1 MHRIRCTGATRRVA
15 PALPWVARSAYHSV
29 MESPISARRAR
40 SAGVARFTGLTFL
53 LSLALLVGV
62 GPAAAQQPPAASSGD
77 YDAVWITLGADAF
90 AAANR
95 AWPRRAV
102 GAGLPSLAEAQG
114 VVLTRLRR
122 DEVDALADQIHQE
135 LRRCGG
141 FRQHATLEAG
151 LAELARVALPRR
163 DVETIPLLIDQP
175 WWVEQVA
182 GAIDEAQIL
191 ATIGALSTSFNNRYH
206 AHPSGTAAATWIRDL
221 WAGYAAGRPEV
232 TVSLVTHPTTP
243 QPSVILVLPGSTL
256 PDEVVVLG
264 GHLDSTA
271 SGSGN
276 PNFLAPG
283 ADDNASG
290 IATLSE
296 VVRVA
301 LAAGLRPQR
310 SIHVM
315 AYAAEEIGLVGSGD
329 IAADYDAAG
338 VDVVAMLQ
346 QDMTDY
352 FGSDEDIALISDYT
366 NATLN
371 AFLVDLLETYQP
383 SLLWTSTACGYGCS
397 DHYSWHSNGY
407 PASFAF
413 EARMGQHNPWI
424 HTTSDTVATL
434 GNSAAHAAKFARLAA
449 AFLVEVGLDGPTAL
463 FVDGFESADTSA
475 WSETDP

>member
-1 MHRIRCTGATRRVA
+1 
-15 PALPWVARSAYHSV
+15 
-29 MESPISARRAR
+29 MESLISARRVRRRFIAR
-40 SAGVARFTGLTFL
+40 LTGLAFL
-53 LSLALLVGV
+53 LALALLVGMS
-62 GPAAAQQPPAASSGD
+62 PTAAQQTPAAFPAGND
-77 YDAVWITLGADAF
+77 EVWITLGSDAF
-90 AAANR
+90 AAANG
-95 AWPRRAV
+95 AWERRAF
-102 GAGLPSLAEAQG
+102 GAALPHLAAASG

-122 DEVDALADQIHQE
+122 DEVADLADQIHQE

-141 FRQHATLEAG
+141 FRQHATLEDG
-151 LAELARVALPRR
+151 LAELARIALPRR

-175 WWVEQVA
+175 FWVEQVA

-191 ATIGALSTSFNNRYH
+191 ATISALSTNFNNRYH

-296 VVRVA
+296 VLRVA
-301 LAAGLRPQR
+301 LAAGFQPQR

-329 IAADYDAAG
+329 IASDYDAAG
-338 VDVVAMLQ
+338 VNVVAMLQ

-352 FGSDEDIALISDYT
+352 PGSTEDIALISDYT

-371 AFLVDLLETYQP
+371 AFLVDLLEAYQP
-383 SLLWTSTACGYGCS
+383 DLLWTSTACGYGCS
-397 DHYSWHSNGY
+397 DHYSWHSQGY

-413 EARMGQHNPWI
+413 EARMGEHNPWI
-424 HTTSDTVATL
+424 HTASDTVTTL

-449 AFLVEVGLDGPTAL
+449 AFLVEVGLDGPTVL
-463 FVDGFESADTSA
+463 FADGFESEDTSA
-475 WSETDP
+475 WSETYP

>member
-1 MHRIRCTGATRRVA
+1 
-15 PALPWVARSAYHSV
+15 
-29 MESPISARRAR
+29 MESPISARRTR
-40 SAGVARFTGLTFL
+40 SAALPRVPGLAFL
-53 LSLALLVGV
+53 LTLALLAGV
-62 GPAAAQQPPAASSGD
+62 GPAAAQQPPATLADGND
-77 YDAVWITLGADAF
+77 EVWITLGSDAF

-95 AWPRRAV
+95 AWPRRAF
-102 GAGLPSLAEAQG
+102 GAALPDLAAAPG

-122 DEVDALADQIHQE
+122 EEIDELADQIHQE

-141 FRQHATLEAG
+141 FRQHATLAAG

-175 WWVEQVA
+175 YWVQQVA

-191 ATIGALSTSFNNRYH
+191 ATISTLSTNFNNRYH

-232 TVSLVTHPTTP
+232 TVQLVTHPTTP
-243 QPSVILVLPGSTL
+243 QPSVILVLPGTTL
-256 PDEVVVLG
+256 ADEVVVLG

-271 SGSGN
+271 PGSWN
-276 PNFLAPG
+276 PDFLAPG

-301 LAAGLRPQR
+301 LAAGFQPQR

-315 AYAAEEIGLVGSGD
+315 AYAAEEIGLEGSAD
-329 IAADYDAAG
+329 IAGDYDAAG
-338 VDVVAMLQ
+338 IDVVAMLQ

-352 FGSDEDIALISDYT
+352 HGSTEDIALISDYT

-383 SLLWTSTACGYGCS
+383 SLLSTSTACGYGCS
-397 DHYSWHSNGY
+397 DHYSWHSYGY

-413 EARMGQHNPWI
+413 EARMGEHNPWI
-424 HTTSDTVATL
+424 HSTSDTVATL

-449 AFLVEVGLDGPTAL
+449 AFLVEVGLDDSPSIFA
-463 FVDGFESADTSA
+463 DGFESAGTGN
-475 WSETDP
+475 WSETFP